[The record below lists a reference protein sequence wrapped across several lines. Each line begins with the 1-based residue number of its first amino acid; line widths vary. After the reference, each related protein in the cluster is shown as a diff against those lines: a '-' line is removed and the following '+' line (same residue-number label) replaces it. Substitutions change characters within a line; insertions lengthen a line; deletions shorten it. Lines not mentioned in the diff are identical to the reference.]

1 MFQGRISRTP
11 WEHLVVV
18 ALVLP
23 ILAAIGGA
31 LAGALLVWG
40 ACRLGLAL
48 ADWTAA
54 RR

>member
-1 MFQGRISRTP
+1 MVII
-11 WEHLVVV
+11 
-18 ALVLP
+18 LP

-31 LAGALLVWG
+31 LAGALLCWG
-40 ACRLGLAL
+40 ACRLGVAL